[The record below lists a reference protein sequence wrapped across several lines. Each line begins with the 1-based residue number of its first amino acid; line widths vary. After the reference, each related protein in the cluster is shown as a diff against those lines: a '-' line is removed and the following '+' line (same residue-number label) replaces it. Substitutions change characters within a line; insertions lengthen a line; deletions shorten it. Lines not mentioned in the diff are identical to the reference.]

1 MVHRFFSLRAM
12 FLAFLAFAALSM
24 LASAPASAQEP
35 LPCESVG
42 LLGTVFHDD
51 LLERVDAVAAGIRIE
66 NLGPADNKTFVIHG
80 AEDVSVTG
88 CELTARLG
96 ATLHRRLRR
105 DAHGTVTLLITL
117 KVLPLDG
124 LRFDVRLS
132 NPRVTDVDLSRTTA
146 IGEAI
151 YRAIANGM
159 RERLLPVDR
168 LILSL

>member
-1 MVHRFFSLRAM
+1 MVHRFFSLRAP

-24 LASAPASAQEP
+24 LALAPANAQEP

-42 LLGTVFHDD
+42 LLGTAFHDD
-51 LLERVDAVAAGIRIE
+51 LLERVDAVAAGIRLDD
-66 NLGPADNKTFVIHG
+66 LGPAGNKTLVIHG
-80 AEDVSVTG
+80 AEDVSVSG

-105 DAHGTVTLLITL
+105 DAHGTVTVRITL

-124 LRFDVRLS
+124 SSFDVHLS
-132 NPRVTDVDLSRTTA
+132 NPRVIDVDLSRTTA

-151 YRAIANGM
+151 YRAIANRLG
-159 RERLLPVDR
+159 ERLLPVDR
-168 LILSL
+168 LTISL